1 MWEGPNE
8 EKGDS
13 GIRVPVPI
21 TTRQCF
27 KYYTSRTYFIP
38 FSIDSRCL
46 LQIGDE
52 SPDMDNR
59 QYLLVLT
66 HLQYMVMTHK
76 ERYTCNIYIISMHMG
91 ATVASSCIRTVFIFK
106 QIALVAYIII

>member
-1 MWEGPNE
+1 M
-8 EKGDS
+8 
-13 GIRVPVPI
+13 PVPI

-76 ERYTCNIYIISMHMG
+76 ERYRCNMYIISIHMG